1 MQFSVSSNGLGA
13 IVLLLS
19 CLPSSIL
26 ASPIEAANHPLAV
39 RQALTTECMD
49 YSMIA
54 NYSTIGTNSTYRSAF
69 MQASPLGGD
78 PTTATLDGATKKLP
92 TVKFNKTLNDAC
104 GNLTTL
110 AVKEA
115 EVNFTMGIVGGF
127 TIKAAKK
134 SAAARL
140 GSEFGTVGM
149 VVLMAGA
156 GLLL

>member
-1 MQFSVSSNGLGA
+1 MQFSLASTGVGS

-19 CLPSSIL
+19 CLSSSIL
-26 ASPIEAANHPLAV
+26 ASPIEAATHPLAV
-39 RQALTTECMD
+39 RQAATTSCAE

-54 NYSTIGTNSTYRSAF
+54 NYSTIGTNSSYRSAF
-69 MQASPLGGD
+69 MQASPQGGD
-78 PTTATLDGATKKLP
+78 PTTAILDGATKKLP
-92 TVKFNKTLNDAC
+92 TVKFDKALNDNC

-127 TIKAAKK
+127 TMKKAK
-134 SAAARL
+134 SAAARM
-140 GSEFGTVGM
+140 GSEVGTVGM
-149 VVLMAGA
+149 VVLMVGA